1 MEEGERVS
9 DSNSARRADLQ
20 VTFAGT
26 DISEAV
32 NKDLIS
38 FTYTDNE
45 EDETD
50 DLQIKMHDR
59 DGKWLTKW
67 LNNAINAAAEGGK
80 TIDTKPLDSSS
91 KDNKGSES
99 LKYKVVSAGGVNIR
113 SSPGEQYNIRG
124 TLPYGTVID
133 VTNIVNGWAYFDN
146 LGKMEILVQTFAV
159 IGNFPNSFFHT
170 P

>member
-1 MEEGERVS
+1 MS

-80 TIDTKPLDSSS
+80 TLDTKPLDSSS

-99 LKYKVVSAGGVNIR
+99 LK
-113 SSPGEQYNIRG
+113 
-124 TLPYGTVID
+124 
-133 VTNIVNGWAYFDN
+133 
-146 LGKMEILVQTFAV
+146 
-159 IGNFPNSFFHT
+159 
-170 P
+170 